1 MDSINSTTITGEYSF
16 GSGCIANVEFNSIQ
30 EVDFDGSIRLIHK
43 IGDLFYFVKDDIV
56 LTVSTP
62 MGQIWKICRDKVHSV
77 FVSSEYI
84 AVLYENPSLEV
95 FHIQIEDISVP
106 ILWDESSLDE
116 FLSFYKRLSC

>member
-1 MDSINSTTITGEYSF
+1 MDSINSTTITGEHSI

>member
-1 MDSINSTTITGEYSF
+1 MDSINSTTITGEYSI

-62 MGQIWKICRDKVHSV
+62 MGQIWKSAETKYTR
-77 FVSSEYI
+77 F
-84 AVLYENPSLEV
+84 LYLLNILL
-95 FHIQIEDISVP
+95 FYMRILLWKYFISKLR
-106 ILWDESSLDE
+106 ILVYLYCGMNH
-116 FLSFYKRLSC
+116 L